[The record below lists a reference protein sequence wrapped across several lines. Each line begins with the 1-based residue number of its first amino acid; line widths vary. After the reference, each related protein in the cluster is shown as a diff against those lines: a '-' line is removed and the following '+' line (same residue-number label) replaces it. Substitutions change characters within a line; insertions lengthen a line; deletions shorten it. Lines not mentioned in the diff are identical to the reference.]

1 MKRKIVNAAET
12 EIVIPSETA
21 FGITK
26 EEVIRMYSF
35 MPEAEGT
42 ATKKT
47 KRGKTRIISRGCLIK
62 PSFIWHFMKKLD
74 MDISSC
80 SPKTQE
86 AIRAGFAMLI
96 MLAHENGYYRCL
108 READNDD

>member
-35 MPEAEGT
+35 MPEAEEA

-47 KRGKTRIISRGCLIK
+47 KIISRGCLIK